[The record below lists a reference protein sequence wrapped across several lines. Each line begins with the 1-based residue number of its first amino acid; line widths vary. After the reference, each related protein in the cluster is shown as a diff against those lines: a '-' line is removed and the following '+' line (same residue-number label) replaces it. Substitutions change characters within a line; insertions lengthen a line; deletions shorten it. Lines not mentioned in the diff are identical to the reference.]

1 MASNSTVQNRTVQNS
16 TVQNAEPNTVDP
28 LKPMASNKV
37 SLQQV
42 SELGDVEN
50 NQDQEQ
56 DEAQYHAFCSA
67 YQQREL
73 ALNLV
78 NQLNHFVKDV
88 QRHRGISMGILGGNR
103 AFETDFYRLQVQIDR
118 RLATLEAFA
127 CRGEELFSLRDKENI
142 HFAWRTIRHDWQGDK
157 VGENFE
163 LHSHFI
169 EQIFQVKNLI
179 AKRLEQPI
187 ISEFTASQDNDENQQ
202 SHPPQSLKA
211 LPRLNQQIELI
222 NFICALLPNMIE
234 CMAKIRGL
242 ASFSA
247 AVGSAE
253 YDHDRKLRYLSQVAR
268 EQNDKIRH
276 CAQRLHDVLGGEIN
290 AKYTIGEMETK
301 FMHFIELVTHDVLS
315 GKTITSSSSQIFTL
329 ATVLIDTY
337 WSVVDEGMNALRR
350 WHRDDLEAWI
360 MS

>member
-1 MASNSTVQNRTVQNS
+1 MKSTIVNMASNNTVQNTV
-16 TVQNAEPNTVDP
+16 ARENTVIR
-28 LKPMASNKV
+28 KNTMASEKD
-37 SLQQV
+37 SLQQINTPLEAV
-42 SELGDVEN
+42 GE
-50 NQDQEQ
+50 QEQ

-127 CRGEELFSLRDKENI
+127 CRGEELFSTRDKENI

-187 ISEFTASQDNDENQQ
+187 LSEFVDSISDSESSSEESDIASET
-202 SHPPQSLKA
+202 

-222 NFICALLPNMIE
+222 NFICSLLPNMIE